1 MRAFRN
7 YSQMAAYDP
16 GTTMPDGRAE
26 PYENY
31 AHERWGAAWKSYY
44 EIKIEYFNSMMA
56 NLIMDTLGE
65 SLWVDELASSPTNE
79 QQFTVSAPPRIR
91 EIATDMNKA
100 GPRVA
105 GGGRG
110 GMAMVR
116 LTQLP
121 STSRPVSKD

>member
-65 SLWVDELASSPTNE
+65 SLWVDELASS
-79 QQFTVSAPPRIR
+79 RR
-91 EIATDMNKA
+91 
-100 GPRVA
+100 
-105 GGGRG
+105 
-110 GMAMVR
+110 
-116 LTQLP
+116 
-121 STSRPVSKD
+121 TSSSSL